1 MSEGDALSDI
11 ETCLLNPLILI
22 YWCLFDLFIYLYWF
36 SLFNNLT
43 LYKLII
49 LCLIDILNIFIN
61 FPKFT
66 RKGTLFIFIYHYFG
80 FFLTNIKISSYFIN
94 TRYL

>member
-22 YWCLFDLFIYLYWF
+22 DWCLLDLFVYFYGF
-36 SLFNNLT
+36 CLFNNLT
-43 LYKLII
+43 FYKLII
-49 LCLIDILNIFIN
+49 LCLVDILNIFIN

-66 RKGTLFIFIYHYFG
+66 
-80 FFLTNIKISSYFIN
+80 
-94 TRYL
+94 